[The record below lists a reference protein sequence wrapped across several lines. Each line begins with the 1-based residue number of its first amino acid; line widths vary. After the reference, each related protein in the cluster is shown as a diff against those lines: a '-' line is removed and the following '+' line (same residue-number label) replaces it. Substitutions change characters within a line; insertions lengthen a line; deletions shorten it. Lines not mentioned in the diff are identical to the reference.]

1 MPFRSKSQQRYM
13 FLRHPEMA
21 KRWEKHT
28 PEIKELPEKMG
39 AVKRK
44 LKSWKPE
51 GYR

>member
-1 MPFRSKSQQRYM
+1 M

-21 KRWEKHT
+21 KRWAKHT
-28 PEIKELPEKMG
+28 PDIQELPEKKGEKMG

-51 GYR
+51 GYK